1 MTTQE
6 LLHQQDLEIIKN
18 LRIFDD
24 DFMRLI
30 FDGNPEATALV
41 LNIIFDRDD
50 MVVTKVVGQ
59 REIKGIEGHSVKLDI
74 MALDGEGNAYD
85 IEVQRQDKGDL
96 PLRARYN
103 SSMMDTVLLPEGE
116 DYKKLIPTY
125 VIFFTENDVI
135 GDNEP
140 LHHFMMQDT
149 KTGHTLGDE
158 RHIIFVNGE
167 NKDESTR
174 LGKLVH
180 DFHCISADKMYY
192 EVFAK
197 RMRHFKESE
206 GGITQMC
213 KLMEDMRIEYG
224 KEVAAETA
232 IMTTIKTCRKHHIP
246 ESEIFV
252 EIMEEYALTESE
264 AKAYL
269 DKSRESA

>member
-1 MTTQE
+1 MTDPE
-6 LLHQQDLEIIKN
+6 ILHQQDLERIKK

-24 DFMRLI
+24 DFMKEI
-30 FDGNPEATALV
+30 FDGNTEATALV

-116 DYKKLIPTY
+116 DYNKLIPTY
-125 VIFFTENDVI
+125 VIFFTEKDVI

-140 LHHFMMQDT
+140 MHHYMMQDI
-149 KTGHTLGDE
+149 KTGHILGDE
-158 RHIIFVNGE
+158 KHIIFINGD

-174 LGKLVH
+174 LGKLIH
-180 DFHCISADKMYY
+180 DFHCSSADEMYY
-192 EVFAK
+192 KVFAN
-197 RMRHFKESE
+197 RMRHFKEEE

-213 KLMEDMRIEYG
+213 KLMEDMRNDAAIES
-224 KEVAAETA
+224 AIETA
-232 IMTTIKTCRKHHIP
+232 RRYGIAENLILADIMSRF
-246 ESEIFV
+246 ELSD
-252 EIMEEYALTESE
+252 SE
-264 AKAYL
+264 AKAYML
-269 DKSRESA
+269 KKSA